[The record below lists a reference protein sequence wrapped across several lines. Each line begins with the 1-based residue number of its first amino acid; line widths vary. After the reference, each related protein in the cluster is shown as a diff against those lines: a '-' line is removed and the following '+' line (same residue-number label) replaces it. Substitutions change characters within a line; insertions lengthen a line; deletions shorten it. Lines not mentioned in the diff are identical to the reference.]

1 METINEKAIALYELW
16 DDCAPID
23 GVHDL
28 LLLLLYKIFLT
39 EGAEPREAQFKAALT
54 YKKAIRWRGEE
65 RRGQKEPVSLKHYFG
80 EPFTREE

>member
-1 METINEKAIALYELW
+1 METINEKAAALHELW

-39 EGAEPREAQFKAALT
+39 EGSEPHEAQLKAALT
-54 YKKAIRWRGEE
+54 YKQAIRWRGEE
-65 RRGQKEPVSLKHYFG
+65 RWGKKEPVSLKHHFG
-80 EPFTREE
+80 EPFGVDE